1 LLWQAQARDLSGPA
15 DRSTYG
21 LTTEGGV
28 LLLDVPAA
36 SDAAKAR
43 LQKDD
48 VISACNGKEVK
59 SIADITA
66 MADQAAA
73 GKLALTINRQQ
84 ALLPIDLLNYTYVVV
99 ETLADT
105 GFKEAPVASAI
116 VPAKVS
122 SGGPRT
128 VDGPLEALIDG
139 KVGKGGTPIYQNG
152 VTDGAY
158 KLDLGES
165 KSVAQVNTFSS
176 SGRNRAKQ
184 NFILYG
190 SNAAADPGWNVADAA
205 VFAPIMAVDTR
216 EVEPQDFEVTSVRR
230 SDGKPLGAYRWLVWT
245 VSPITGEIGGENS
258 AYQELQVIP
267 GR

>member
-1 LLWQAQARDLSGPA
+1 MRDRRDAYRKGFEIVHTLIDVVSKNGN
-15 DRSTYG
+15 
-21 LTTEGGV
+21 
-28 LLLDVPAA
+28 LLLNVP
-36 SDAAKAR
+36 
-43 LQKDD
+43 LTGEGELEEEVITMFKDMGHD
-48 VISACNGKEVK
+48 F
-59 SIADITA
+59 
-66 MADQAAA
+66 
-73 GKLALTINRQQ
+73 
-84 ALLPIDLLNYTYVVV
+84 DLLNYTCVVM

-105 GFKEAPVASAI
+105 GFKEAPVASAV

-139 KVGKGGTPIYQNG
+139 KVGKGGNPIYQNG

-176 SGRNRAKQ
+176 TGRNRAKQ
-184 NFILYG
+184 NYILYG
-190 SNAAADPGWNVADAA
+190 SNAAADPGWYVADAA

-216 EVEPQDFEVTSVRR
+216 EVEPQEFEVTSVRR
-230 SDGKPLGAYRWLVWT
+230 SDGKPLGAYRWLVWA